1 MCDIATDGIIFVRT
15 DPDAREISGEYDSAT
30 KWERPINLDREVTK
44 VKCGRERRRIWNRRV
59 GIGGNSINPAGW
71 GVGKRKTVPGG
82 CFPPGPRYHLKGRE
96 PDLGGTVHELL
107 RNVRRGLCFQNDI

>member
-15 DPDAREISGEYDSAT
+15 DPDAREIGEYDSAT

-59 GIGGNSINPAGW
+59 GIWWQQHKSSR
-71 GVGKRKTVPGG
+71 VGSGEAENRSEVA
-82 CFPPGPRYHLKGRE
+82 FHL
-96 PDLGGTVHELL
+96 DHDIISNLGENL
-107 RNVRRGLCFQNDI
+107 I